1 VAPRVY
7 RIVVEGE
14 LGPRFEGMFGDLDV
28 RCAEGRTTI
37 VGPIE
42 DQAQLHGVIDA
53 LEGLGVTLLGVAAV
67 EEDEPASV

>member
-1 VAPRVY
+1 
-7 RIVVEGE
+7 
-14 LGPRFEGMFGDLDV
+14 MFGDLDV